1 MSSQIK
7 QYLLHFSLFAVTFI
21 TTTLAGAEFTFG
33 KPIIVVTTEGVF
45 VNWGYTWADFAAG
58 LPYSICFLSILTAHE
73 FGHYFVALYYRVKV
87 TLPYYIPLPP
97 GFMLGTM
104 GALIRLKSPVRST
117 KENFDI
123 GIAGPLAG
131 FVVAVGFLWYGYAHL
146 PPADYVFQFHPEYEQ
161 YGRDYAKYVY
171 QPDNMPNG
179 VLDITIGRNLM
190 LMFFESFVGDPA
202 RIPNM
207 HEIMHYPFLF
217 AGYLSLVFTCL
228 NLLPIGQLDGGHVL
242 YGLVGFKTHRII
254 ATGFF
259 ILFLFYAG
267 LGFVN
272 PYMPTN
278 DLLLYIPF
286 FITFLFFCLRGLK
299 LPPRDSFLIA
309 LAIFTLQY
317 GLTYW
322 MPTLQGYSGWLLF
335 VFILGTFVGV
345 QHPPCEIEEP
355 LSRGRVILGWL
366 AIVIFILC
374 FTPNPINVT
383 QVLKPTP

>member
-7 QYLLHFSLFAVTFI
+7 QYLLHFSLFAVTFV

-33 KPIIVVTTEGVF
+33 KPIIAVTTEGVF

-131 FVVAVGFLWYGYAHL
+131 FVVAVGFLWYGYTHL
-146 PPADYVFQFHPEYEQ
+146 PPADYVFQFHPEYKQ
-161 YGRDYAKYVY
+161 YGMDYAKYVY

-179 VLDITIGRNLM
+179 ILDITIGHNLM

-202 RIPNM
+202 RLPNM

-272 PYMPTN
+272 PYMPTD

-286 FITFLFFCLRGLK
+286 FVAFLFFCLRGLK

-383 QVLKPTP
+383 PVLKPTP

>member
-1 MSSQIK
+1 MNAKVKTWLIHS
-7 QYLLHFSLFAVTFI
+7 SLFAVTFV
-21 TTTLAGAEFTFG
+21 TTTLAGAEWTAG
-33 KPIIVVTTEGVF
+33 KSIFSAEKNVWF
-45 VNWGYTWADFAAG
+45 NQHYTWDDFASG
-58 LPYSICFLSILTAHE
+58 FPYAICFLAILTAHE
-73 FGHYFVALYYRVKV
+73 FGHYFVARYYRVRV

-131 FVVAVGFLWYGYAHL
+131 FVVALGFLWYGYTHL
-146 PPADYVFQFHPEYEQ
+146 PPPEYIFQFHPEYEK
-161 YGRDYAKYVY
+161 YGLEYAKYVY
-171 QPDNMPNG
+171 QPDLMPNG
-179 VLDITIGRNLM
+179 VVDVTIGRNLI
-190 LMFFESFVGDPA
+190 LLFFERFVGDAA
-202 RIPNM
+202 RVPNI
-207 HEIMHYPFLF
+207 HELIHYPFLF

-242 YGLVGFKTHRII
+242 YGLVGFRTHRII
-254 ATGFF
+254 ASGFF
-259 ILFLFYAG
+259 IAFVFYAG

-272 PYMPTN
+272 PYLPAN

-286 FITFLFFCLRGLK
+286 FVGFLFFCLRGLR
-299 LPPRDSFLIA
+299 LPPRETLLAA

-322 MPTLQGYSGWLLF
+322 MPALHGYPGWLLF

-345 QHPPCEIEEP
+345 HHPPAEIEEP
-355 LSRGRVILGWL
+355 LNTGRLVLGWV
-366 AIVIFILC
+366 AMVIFILC
-374 FTPNPINVT
+374 FTPDPINMV
-383 QVLKPTP
+383 QVVKPAP

>member
-7 QYLLHFSLFAVTFI
+7 QYLLHFSLFAVTFV

-33 KPIIVVTTEGVF
+33 KPIIAVTTEGVF

-131 FVVAVGFLWYGYAHL
+131 FVVAVGFLWYGYTHL
-146 PPADYVFQFHPEYEQ
+146 PPADYVFQFHPEYKQ
-161 YGRDYAKYVY
+161 YGMDYAKYVY

-254 ATGFF
+254 AAGFF

-286 FITFLFFCLRGLK
+286 FIAFLFFCLRGLK

-322 MPTLQGYSGWLLF
+322 VPTLQGYSGWLLF